1 MSVLLHYGHRTPGSS
16 SPSRRD
22 ASGFDDLI
30 IVLPTKRRIRH
41 LTREVIRSVGP
52 VTALPFHTL
61 ESLARL
67 VYTALEGTP
76 RLMGGSVQTLLYDA
90 AVKDVVAE
98 LRYFKVRGPEKQLF
112 RGTFEKIIDVL
123 NALKESGVYPP
134 MLREEAAAASAEEV
148 QKLQDMAAIYEAY
161 ERQLVTLNA
170 DDVAGMYRFISFR
183 CTQPQFDR
191 AFRQLYPAVTSVSLA
206 GFDEFT
212 QPEISFIRKLCAVP
226 TLAVSLLFDFLP
238 GNEGLFGHLQENYRM
253 FRDLGFTD
261 PRTLPERD
269 DIAFGIPS
277 PAHSAHV
284 RAAVQHCAQQLF
296 NSEFEG
302 PKEDLSDHVTM
313 MRASSRTQEIELICK
328 LIKRLVVERP
338 ERDLSAICVAMA
350 RPQIYTDIIRE
361 QFPRFGI
368 PVNITDRFELSRSPL
383 VTAILLFLQVPL
395 NGFRRDDVLR
405 AVQTPYCE
413 FIVNGKALRPSTLE
427 IVSRK
432 LRIVAGYNTWIT
444 HIEKRRS
451 QLRHMRE
458 LKSDRS
464 ELLALEDDVRLLDE
478 AEADIRL
485 LEELTREVVGELT
498 PVEFRRRLLRLI
510 DRLGIPQRLVAP
522 SVLGEGD
529 LMEKDVKAY
538 ARLREVLDDMIS
550 LLEFQ
555 HGLDTTHPLRLYVDQ
570 LSVAVTKERYNIR
583 EQFGQGVLV
592 TSIEET
598 RGLPLDV
605 MIVAGLVDG
614 EFPSVYQ
621 PEVFFSARRQAL
633 REQRHSWQNRY
644 LFYQAVTNWNEHL
657 YLSYPERD
665 DDLDLVRSPFLDAM
679 LKIARMEEWTSL
691 ESVPF
696 GPDLSSPEEFLRWC
710 GTHSLDAERQK
721 DVLPPSVRPA
731 FEEVSA
737 AIDVER
743 SRLENHRLPQFEGI
757 IGDALLPA
765 AREHLETMR
774 SRVYS
779 ASQLE
784 TYGQCPYKF
793 FAGRLLYLAAVG
805 PFEEDLTPLERG
817 AILHEALFQFYLQRR
832 LRGLPRLAEC
842 SEEEFEQAVRDLTQ
856 ITEAKL
862 AAVDIPDPFWGLEKE
877 LILGGSGSVHGLL
890 RTFLETER
898 SRADRAY
905 P

>member
-1 MSVLLHYGHRTPGSS
+1 
-16 SPSRRD
+16 
-22 ASGFDDLI
+22 
-30 IVLPTKRRIRH
+30 
-41 LTREVIRSVGP
+41 VGP
-52 VTALPFHTL
+52 VPALPLHTL
-61 ESLARL
+61 ESLVRL
-67 VYTALEGTP
+67 VYAALEGTP
-76 RLMGGSVQTLLYDA
+76 RLIGGSVQTLLYDA
-90 AVKDVVAE
+90 AVKDVAAE
-98 LRYFKVRGPEKQLF
+98 LRYFKVRGADKQLF
-112 RGTFEKIIDVL
+112 RGTFEKSIDVI

-134 MLREEAAAASAEEV
+134 MLREEAAAAPAEEV

-161 ERQLVTLNA
+161 ERQLVSLNA
-170 DDVAGMYRFISFR
+170 DDVAGMYRFISFH
-183 CTQPQFDR
+183 CPQPRFDS
-191 AFRQLYPAVTSVSLA
+191 AFRKIFPAVTSVSLA

-212 QPEISFIRKLCAVP
+212 QPEIGFIRKLCAVP
-226 TLAVSLLFDFLP
+226 TLSVSLLFDFLP

-253 FRDLGFTD
+253 FRDLGFSD
-261 PRTLPERD
+261 LRTLPERD
-269 DIAFGIPS
+269 DVAFGIPS
-277 PAHSAHV
+277 PAHSPQV
-284 RAAVQHCAQQLF
+284 RAAVQHCAKQLF
-296 NSEFEG
+296 NNEFNG
-302 PKEDLSDHVTM
+302 VKVDLSDRVTM
-313 MRASSRTQEIELICK
+313 LRANSRTQEIELICK
-328 LIKRLVVERP
+328 LIKRLIAEKP
-338 ERDLSAICVAMA
+338 DRDLSAICVAMV

-383 VTAILLFLQVPL
+383 VTAILSFLQVPL

-413 FIVNGKALRPSTLE
+413 FVVNGKALRPSTLE
-427 IVSRK
+427 IVSRE
-432 LRIVAGYNTWIT
+432 LRIVAGYDAWVT
-444 HIEKRRS
+444 HIGNRRS
-451 QLRHMRE
+451 ELQRMRK

-464 ELLALEDDVRLLDE
+464 ELQALDDEVRLLDE

-485 LEELTREVVGELT
+485 LEDLTRGAVGDQA
-498 PVEFRRRLLRLI
+498 PMEFRRSLLRLI
-510 DRLGIPQRLVAP
+510 DRLGIPRRLVAP

-538 ARLREVLDDMIS
+538 ARLREVLDDLTS
-550 LLEFQ
+550 LLEFE
-555 HGLDTTHPLRLYVDQ
+555 HGVATKHPLRLYVDQ

-583 EQFGQGVLV
+583 EQFGGGVLV

-633 REQRHSWQNRY
+633 REQRHAWQNRY
-644 LFYQAVTNWNEHL
+644 LFYQAVTNWKEHL
-657 YLSYPERD
+657 YLTYPERD

-679 LKIARMEEWTSL
+679 LKIAQLEEWTAL
-691 ESVPF
+691 ESIPF
-696 GPDLSSPEEFLRWC
+696 VSDLSSPEEFLRWC
-710 GTHSLDAERQK
+710 GAHALLAEQQK
-721 DVLPPSVRPA
+721 DTFPPSMRPA
-731 FEEVSA
+731 FEEVTA

-757 IGDALLPA
+757 IGDVLLPP
-765 AREHLETMR
+765 AREHLESMR

-793 FAGRLLYLAAVG
+793 FAGRLLHLAAVG

-832 LRGLPRLAEC
+832 LRGLPRLADC
-842 SEEEFEQAVRDLTQ
+842 SDGDFEQAVRDLTQ
-856 ITEAKL
+856 ITESKL
-862 AAVDIPDPFWGLEKE
+862 AAVNIPDPFWGLEKE
-877 LILGGSGSVHGLL
+877 LILGGPGSVHGLL

-898 SRADRAY
+898 SRTDRAR
-905 P
+905 PAFFEVSFGLKGRPRETSDPELFSDDPVRLGEVLLAGKIDRI